1 MIEGPCFRLKV
12 LMFDF
17 LKKHFLF
24 TWLDV
29 GHHQAGAGPS
39 IDESHAYRFRSPD
52 QLGLWICDMPFW
64 AVKSR
69 WFLAACGLSQECPE
83 VPLSHLSCSCDHGWA
98 RVPAAERSLG
108 HRLSASRQVSTIQ
121 QKAQPLCCDLVGGEE
136 GRVSPVLSPSVR
148 GWACPALAGAWG
160 WWSRKVTLA
169 GEPTWICTQRKF
181 FHEPS
186 FRDQNVW
193 PAVRSLKT

>member
-1 MIEGPCFRLKV
+1 MIEDPRFRLKV

-29 GHHQAGAGPS
+29 GHRQTGAGPS
-39 IDESHAYRFRSPD
+39 IESRAYRFRSPD

-69 WFLAACGLSQECPE
+69 GFLAACGLSQERPE
-83 VPLSHLSCSCDHGWA
+83 LPLSHLSCSCDHGWA

-121 QKAQPLCCDLVGGEE
+121 QKAQPLCCDSWVEKRGGSRQFCRHVC
-136 GRVSPVLSPSVR
+136 GA
-148 GWACPALAGAWG
+148 GPALHWRGQG
-160 WWSRKVTLA
+160 GGGV
-169 GEPTWICTQRKF
+169 GE
-181 FHEPS
+181 
-186 FRDQNVW
+186 
-193 PAVRSLKT
+193 